1 MGKVRSNRIS
11 EEIKRELANII
22 RTELK
27 DPRVQGLLS
36 ITSVQV
42 TGDLRYAE
50 VFVSFYGN
58 KEEQKEVLNTLK
70 KAAGFMRNELGKR
83 ISIRFVPELLF
94 KFDDSMEH
102 GAKISAILTKIN
114 SKEDENDGRYF
125 EDQRD
130 N

>member
-1 MGKVRSNRIS
+1 MGKVRNNRVA

-36 ITSVQV
+36 ITGVQV

-50 VFVSFYGN
+50 IFISFLGD
-58 KEEQKEVLNTLK
+58 KEEQKQVLDTLK

-83 ISIRFVPELLF
+83 IRLRYVPELLF
-94 KFDDSMEH
+94 KFDNSMEY
-102 GAKISAILTKIN
+102 GARISAILTQLN
-114 SKEDENDGRYF
+114 PKEDDNNGRHS
-125 EDQRD
+125 ED
-130 N
+130 

>member
-1 MGKVRSNRIS
+1 MSKVRNNRTA

-36 ITSVQV
+36 ITSVEV

-50 VFVSFYGN
+50 VFISFYGQ

-70 KAAGFMRNELGKR
+70 NAAGFMRIELGKR
-83 ISIRFVPELLF
+83 IRLRFIPELLF

-102 GAKISAILTKIN
+102 GAKISAILNQIN
-114 SKEDENDGRYF
+114 SEKDEKNGRLTED
-125 EDQRD
+125 
-130 N
+130 

>member
-11 EEIKRELANII
+11 EEVKRELANII

-36 ITSVQV
+36 ITNVEV
-42 TGDLRYAE
+42 TGDLRYAQ

-58 KEEQKEVLNTLK
+58 KEEQNEVLNTLK
-70 KAAGFMRNELGKR
+70 KAAGFLRNELGKR
-83 ISIRFVPELLF
+83 IRLRFVPELIF

-102 GAKISAILTKIN
+102 GAKISAILTEIN
-114 SKEDENDGRYF
+114 SKEDKNNAGHPKD
-125 EDQRD
+125 
-130 N
+130 